1 MVAASSGIAGSLP
14 IQWRAAPRRWGHDLH
29 SLCSYMAMFPPS
41 MPSTFIRWLTDPGEV
56 VYDPFSGRGTT
67 AFEACLL
74 GRAGRASDA
83 NPLAWLLTAAKVDPP
98 SRRAVRRRITI
109 LRKHIEPLSIRE
121 EPAHIKMLFRR
132 STLGQLLWLR
142 QELSVERKVDRFL
155 LAALSGIL
163 HRNADKYGRPRGLT
177 VAMPNTFAM
186 SPGYVKRY
194 IADKGLKAPKVNV
207 LDALEERVEAMEL
220 PSPGFVRGRA
230 WMQEATQSMAP
241 HMHGDRAKLI
251 FSSPP
256 YLEVILYG
264 KYNWLR
270 LWLLGEERKA
280 VDQTLFTS
288 SSLTKYLQF
297 MKTAVGRAAAVLR
310 DDGFICLVIGDV
322 RKRST
327 GKEILLGEEVAANC
341 CPEGLKLIGVV
352 PDALP
357 VEHKVSRI
365 WADNRGRAT
374 RTDRIV
380 IFGGPKATV
389 RATPEIQWS

>member
-1 MVAASSGIAGSLP
+1 
-14 IQWRAAPRRWGHDLH
+14 
-29 SLCSYMAMFPPS
+29 
-41 MPSTFIRWLTDPGEV
+41 
-56 VYDPFSGRGTT
+56 
-67 AFEACLL
+67 
-74 GRAGRASDA
+74 
-83 NPLAWLLTAAKVDPP
+83 
-98 SRRAVRRRITI
+98 
-109 LRKHIEPLSIRE
+109 
-121 EPAHIKMLFRR
+121 
-132 STLGQLLWLR
+132 
-142 QELSVERKVDRFL
+142 
-155 LAALSGIL
+155 
-163 HRNADKYGRPRGLT
+163 
-177 VAMPNTFAM
+177 M